1 MLLYAGIDEA
11 GYGPMLGPLCV
22 GMVLLQVDDADPAD
36 GAPPLWKRLEASVA
50 RSLGEARGRIV
61 VDDSKRLKGARNAR
75 GHPLRHLERGVLG
88 FLAAAADA
96 DAPAMP
102 EDDAALLAALGASVP
117 PRPWYEGRVE
127 LPVGNDRGSLRIDA
141 AGLRRTL
148 AAAGVGVL
156 AMRVEL
162 VDAAELNA
170 GVARAGSKSAVNLEA
185 ALRLVDDA
193 RRAAPGQH
201 PRIILDRHGGRT
213 RYRGELARAWPEARV
228 DVVAEDPALSR
239 YRVEDASGPATIS
252 FAQEADG
259 RHLPVALASMIAKYV
274 RELLMAR
281 MNRWFAGHRPGLAPT
296 AGYVADGRRYLA
308 EIQPVLRELS
318 LDEDALVRRT

>member
-22 GMVLLQVDDADPAD
+22 GMVLLRVDGADPAD
-36 GAPPLWKRLEASVA
+36 GAPPLWDRLEAMVA
-50 RSLGEARGRIV
+50 RNLREARGRIV
-61 VDDSKRLKGARNAR
+61 VDDSKRLKGARDAR

-88 FLAAAADA
+88 FLAASD
-96 DAPAMP
+96 PAEALSVP
-102 EDDAALLAALGASVP
+102 EDDAALLWRLGASPP

-127 LPVGNDRGSLRIDA
+127 LPVGNDAGGLRIDA
-141 AGLRRTL
+141 ARLRRTL
-148 AAAGVGVL
+148 ADAGVTVV

-170 GVARAGSKSAVNLEA
+170 GVARAGSKSAVNLET
-185 ALRLVDDA
+185 ALRLVEAA
-193 RRAAPGQH
+193 RRASPGEH

-213 RYRGELARAWPEARV
+213 RYREELARAWPGARV

-239 YRVEDASGPATIS
+239 YRLEDAAGPATIS

-259 RHLPVALASMIAKYV
+259 RHLPVALASMIAKYA
-274 RELLMAR
+274 RELLMTR

-296 AGYVADGRRYLA
+296 ACYVTDGRRYLA
-308 EIQPVLRELS
+308 EIEPVLRELR